1 MTSSFNPASTPAAA
15 ILDSKVVQVPPNFRA
30 LTPNTAGVSDD
41 VASWE
46 QEEQQHQPRC
56 RVVSFGHVTNTH
68 KGTTSVG
75 TRPAWPAAVC
85 GLTLHSLLQHGE
97 AVGDLG
103 LQLVDL
109 ERSADGEKRG
119 EQLTVSFTV

>member
-1 MTSSFNPASTPAAA
+1 MFPS
-15 ILDSKVVQVPPNFRA
+15 L
-30 LTPNTAGVSDD
+30 NTAGVSDD

-46 QEEQQHQPRC
+46 QEDQQHRPRC
-56 RVVSFGHVTNTH
+56 RAGSFGHVTNTH
-68 KGTTSVG
+68 KGT
-75 TRPAWPAAVC
+75 RQPWPAAVR